1 MTIVASILL
10 PTHVVQVSDRMLTWQ
25 VGNKVVRQED
35 KWNKA
40 TVFGD
45 RASIAYTGVAR
56 LPDQRTD
63 QWITETLMNETDV
76 GMAMTTLAAA
86 ADERLRLGQ
95 FKPAGLTVVFAGWS
109 ERASN
114 ETWPA
119 VGLITNTMTQQGT
132 ATQPRSKFDVFSLEY
147 HDPNVL
153 EIHTAGQVLPASSK
167 RTLSR
172 GIKNLVTKG
181 KSPAAVARLTITKIN
196 EMKNPYIGRSFLAVV
211 LPRPVAG
218 RPFTGLVGAVQSGPH
233 PNAPCSYFFPTP
245 KAEPTYVMPNITGG
259 GTAFT
264 DISVIPRAL
273 TAEEVKARFEAGR
286 PKPS

>member
-1 MTIVASILL
+1 
-10 PTHVVQVSDRMLTWQ
+10 MLTWQ